1 MFRLLVRHLNIISSS
16 RIEGEFGGV
25 NFLRLHA
32 NVTLRHAFDKLKW
45 AAERRQR
52 KKISDVETS
61 FSKFIKRKST
71 AIAEADW
78 DFVTK
83 SLTIRSR
90 KVIEAACADFKKYT
104 NQLVEESMSE
114 LVFAVWRVEYNDTDT
129 DDAVTED
136 DSSSDSDDGDV
147 IDIELGPNAISEAGA
162 NAISGKEAEGGSEG
176 RKLWEKMEP
185 FRWRRV
191 RRVKLV
197 LVPDEKK
204 YVVQCSCHSSEATCL
219 PCVHQMNVIEDPFH
233 ALQLRNLDW
242 HPRVTNA
249 YYYSAVVTGSA
260 RDVHLAASSRVYPH
274 ITQVIVD
281 EWRCVKQI
289 NASNDGVPEEGQ
301 LHKNFENVLYNA
313 GNDDDHNDNDQGP
326 ENPRKEKRAP
336 AYNGIFADRMHQA
349 IHGALPQNSPKW
361 KEYCMFQK
369 QFLAEAN
376 RMRHAVRGVGASLRK
391 KGNT

>member
-1 MFRLLVRHLNIISSS
+1 
-16 RIEGEFGGV
+16 
-25 NFLRLHA
+25 
-32 NVTLRHAFDKLKW
+32 
-45 AAERRQR
+45 
-52 KKISDVETS
+52 VETS

-71 AIAEADW
+71 AITDEADW
-78 DFVTK
+78 EFVTR
-83 SLTIRSR
+83 SITIRSR

-104 NQLVEESMSE
+104 NQLVEESMSDM
-114 LVFAVWRVEYNDTDT
+114 VFAVWRVEYNDTDSV
-129 DDAVTED
+129 DDVTENN
-136 DSSSDSDDGDV
+136 SSSDSDDGDDADDDV
-147 IDIELGPNAISEAGA
+147 ELGPNAISEAGA
-162 NAISGKEAEGGSEG
+162 DTISGTEAGSSEG
-176 RKLWEKMEP
+176 KKLWEKIQP

-204 YVVQCSCHSSEATCL
+204 YVVQCSCRSSEATCL

-233 ALQLRNLDW
+233 ALQLRNFDW
-242 HPRVTNA
+242 HPRVTTA

-274 ITQVIVD
+274 ITQVTVD
-281 EWRCVKQI
+281 EWRSVKQI

-301 LHKNFENVLYNA
+301 LDKNFENVSCNA
-313 GNDDDHNDNDQGP
+313 GNDDGHNGNDHGP
-326 ENPRKEKRAP
+326 ENPRKDKRAP

-349 IHGALPQNSPKW
+349 IHGVLPQNSPKW